1 MTARQA
7 ALFGLLTSLSLASAC
22 AGDLKS
28 PNRFS
33 KLLGA
38 SDASVQQ
45 QSDAAMNATHDA
57 GVTPVPACVAQA
69 FRNSCGSVAC
79 HSKGAQQVD
88 LLSEGVAGRL
98 IDKPARNIICKGR
111 TLVATDGSA
120 SLLVQK
126 LTQKQPPCGVMM
138 PASGTISAQ
147 DKQCVFDW
155 VVSVGGSVPD
165 AGAP

>member
-1 MTARQA
+1 MTARHA

-33 KLLGA
+33 NLVGS
-38 SDASVQQ
+38 SDAGQKQQ
-45 QSDAAMNATHDA
+45 HDASIGSALDA
-57 GVTPVPACVAQA
+57 GVKPVPACVAQA
-69 FRNSCGSVAC
+69 FRNSCGSITC

-88 LLSEGVAGRL
+88 LVSEGVAGRL
-98 IDKPARNIICKGR
+98 LDKPARNIICKGH

-126 LTQKQPPCGVMM
+126 LADKQPPCGVMM
-138 PASGTISAQ
+138 PISGTISAQ
-147 DKQCVFDW
+147 DKKCVFDW
-155 VVSVGGSVPD
+155 VKSVGGNVPD
-165 AGAP
+165 AGTP